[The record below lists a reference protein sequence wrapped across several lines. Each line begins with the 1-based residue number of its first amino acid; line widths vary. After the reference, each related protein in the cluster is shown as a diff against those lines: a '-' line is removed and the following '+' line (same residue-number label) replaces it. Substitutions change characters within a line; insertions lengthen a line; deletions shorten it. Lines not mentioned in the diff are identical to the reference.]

1 MWRIFARR
9 AFAQKA
15 VTPRATQMLINGKF
29 QPAVSGKT
37 MPVLNPATEKVITQV
52 AEGDAAD
59 INLAV
64 DAARAAFDKGPWRHM
79 SGEERGR
86 LIYKLADLIEKH
98 ADEISALESMDN
110 GKPYFYSRNVDI
122 PLTISTFR
130 YYAGL
135 ADKIHGETL
144 PISGNIF
151 GFLRK
156 EPVGVAGQIIPW
168 NFPLLMACWKLA
180 PVLATGC
187 TTVLKPAEQ
196 TPLTAL
202 RLGELIMEAGF
213 PKGVVNVV
221 PGFGETAG
229 NALVVNPKVDK
240 IAFTG
245 STEIGKLILKNSAS
259 HNLKRMTLELGGK
272 SPNIIMDDADIDAA
286 IAQAQFAL
294 FFNQGQCCIAGSRL
308 FVHEKIY
315 DQFVEKSV
323 ACAKTRKLGDPMEE
337 GVEQG
342 PQVDREQ
349 QDKIMR
355 YIESGKK
362 QGAKL
367 LAGGNKWGKCGYFV
381 EPTVFADCKDDMLIA
396 KEEIFGPVMSI
407 FKFSTVDEVIERANN
422 SNYGLGAGVMT
433 RNIETAMKL
442 INALRAGTVYVN
454 CYDEF
459 RSNTPFGGF
468 KDSGIGR
475 ELGLEGI
482 KNYLELKT
490 VLIKTAPG
498 TLP

>member
-1 MWRIFARR
+1 
-9 AFAQKA
+9 
-15 VTPRATQMLINGKF
+15 
-29 QPAVSGKT
+29 
-37 MPVLNPATEKVITQV
+37 MPVINPATEQLITRV

-59 INLAV
+59 ANLAV
-64 DAARAAFDKGPWRHM
+64 DAARAAFDSGPWRRM
-79 SGEERGR
+79 SGEERGA
-86 LIYKLADLIEKH
+86 LIYKLADLIEKN
-98 ADEISALESMDN
+98 ADELATLESMDN
-110 GKPYFYSRNVDI
+110 GKPYFIARNVDI

-151 GFLRK
+151 GYLRK

-168 NFPLLMACWKLA
+168 NFPLLMACWKLG
-180 PVLATGC
+180 PCLAAGC
-187 TTVLKPAEQ
+187 TSVLKPAEQ

-213 PKGVVNVV
+213 PKGVVNVIS
-221 PGFGETAG
+221 GNGETAG

-245 STEIGKLILKNSAS
+245 STEIGKLIVRNSAS
-259 HNLKRMTLELGGK
+259 HNLKRLTLELGGK

-286 IAQAQFAL
+286 IAQSQFAL

-308 FVHEKIY
+308 YVHARIY
-315 DQFVEKSV
+315 DLFVERAV
-323 ACAKTRKLGDPMEE
+323 AAAKARKLGDPMAE

-342 PQVDREQ
+342 PQVDKEQ
-349 QDKIMR
+349 QDKVLK
-355 YIESGKK
+355 YIEYGQQ
-362 QGAKL
+362 QGARM
-367 LAGGNKWGKCGYFV
+367 LAGGHKWGKAGFFV
-381 EPTVFADCKDDMLIA
+381 EPTIFADCRDDMRIA

-407 FKFSTVDEVIERANN
+407 FKFDTIDEVIERANN
-422 SNYGLGAGVMT
+422 SNYGLGAGIMT
-433 RNIETAMKL
+433 KSLDNAMKL
-442 INALRAGTVYVN
+442 INGLRAGTVYVN

-475 ELGLEGI
+475 ELGLEGV